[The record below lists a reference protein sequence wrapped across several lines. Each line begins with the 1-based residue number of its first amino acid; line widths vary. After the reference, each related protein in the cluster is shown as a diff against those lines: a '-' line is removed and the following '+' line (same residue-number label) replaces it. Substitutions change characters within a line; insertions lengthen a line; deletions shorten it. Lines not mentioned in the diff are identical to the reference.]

1 MKKFTK
7 EFREFISRG
16 NVMDLAVGVIIGGA
30 FSAIVTS
37 LTGDIIMPI
46 IGAIIGGLNFTALSF
61 NIGDAAIMYGNFI
74 QAIFNFLIIALVIF
88 CMIKAINGMR
98 EKMEKLAKKEEEE
111 AAPAAPA
118 GPTTEELLSEI
129 RDLLKNNK

>member
-1 MKKFTK
+1 MSFLK
-7 EFREFISRG
+7 EFQAFISKG

-30 FSAIVTS
+30 FSSIVTS

>member
-1 MKKFTK
+1 MKKFAK

-16 NVMDLAVGVIIGGA
+16 NVMDMAVGVIIGGA

-37 LTGDIIMPI
+37 LTNDIIMPI
-46 IGAIIGGLNFTALSF
+46 IGAIIGGLDFTALSF

-74 QAIFNFLIIALVIF
+74 QAIFNILIIALVIF

>member
-1 MKKFTK
+1 MKKFAK

-30 FSAIVTS
+30 FSSIVTS

>member
-1 MKKFTK
+1 MKKFAK

-30 FSAIVTS
+30 FSSIVTS
-37 LTGDIIMPI
+37 LTNDIIMPL
-46 IGAIIGGLNFTALSF
+46 IGMILGGLNFTALSF

-118 GPTTEELLSEI
+118 GPTTEELLGEI

>member
-1 MKKFTK
+1 MKKFAK

-16 NVMDLAVGVIIGGA
+16 NVMDMAVGVIIGGA

-37 LTGDIIMPI
+37 LTNDIIMPI

-88 CMIKAINGMR
+88 CMIKALNKMR

>member
-1 MKKFTK
+1 MKKFAK

-37 LTGDIIMPI
+37 LTNDIIMPI

>member
-1 MKKFTK
+1 MKKFAK